1 MPPNNT
7 TIDTRPEVYD
17 IINLKSETVTKT
29 VDERSQSADI
39 DVPDNGDDE
48 NLDMKIEADRLKT
61 FERWPVSFISP
72 SVLVK
77 LGFYYMKVDDRV
89 RCEFCKV
96 EIDRWE
102 QGDDPSIDHQR
113 WAPNC
118 PFLRNRPVG
127 NVPIDPP
134 STSPRP
140 GPSYDVCGP
149 LTIRPNAVP
158 ENQNLGLPVTKGPEY
173 PQYATEAARLRSYS
187 QWPSSLKQRPGEL
200 SEAGFFYTGHED
212 RTLCFHCGGGL
223 KDWEPEDAPWEQHA
237 RWFPTCV
244 YVQLIKGKE
253 FISKVA
259 ATMTAILTANEAQAL
274 ETTPSIVSVA
284 EPKADSVTP
293 EPVVEKNDT
302 MASTTPVSEDK
313 LCKICYM
320 EEKNAVFVPCG
331 HVVSCIK
338 CSLSVK
344 ACPVCQRPYTGVM
357 RVFFS

>member
-7 TIDTRPEVYD
+7 RIGSLSDYHSSD
-17 IINLKSETVTKT
+17 LKSKNETKT
-29 VDERSQSADI
+29 GDDKRTAI
-39 DVPDNGDDE
+39 DVTDNGDE
-48 NLDMKIEADRLKT
+48 QLDMKIELNRLKT

-72 SVLVK
+72 SVLAK
-77 LGFYYMKVDDRV
+77 AGFYYMKVDDRV
-89 RCEFCKV
+89 KCEFCKV
-96 EIDRWE
+96 EIGRWE
-102 QGDDPSIDHQR
+102 QDDDPNVDHQR

-118 PFLRNRPVG
+118 PFLRHRPVG
-127 NVPIDPP
+127 NIPIDPP
-134 STSPRP
+134 TSSPRP

-149 LTIRPNAVP
+149 MTIRPNAVP

-173 PQYATEAARLRSYS
+173 PQYATEGARLRSYS
-187 QWPSSLKQRPGEL
+187 QWPSSLKQRPNEL
-200 SEAGFFYTGHED
+200 SEAGFFYTGHGD

-237 RWFPTCV
+237 RWFPKCI

-253 FISKVA
+253 FISKVTS
-259 ATMTAILTANEAQAL
+259 TMTAVLTPNEAQAL
-274 ETTPSIVSVA
+274 ETTPSISVNVS
-284 EPKADSVTP
+284 EGKMNDL
-293 EPVVEKNDT
+293 PVEGVIEKKENGPILP
-302 MASTTPVSEDK
+302 PVSEEK

-320 EEKNAVFVPCG
+320 DEKNAVFVPCG

-344 ACPVCQRPYTGVM
+344 ECPVCRRPYTGVM